1 MSELLCKK
9 ATILILS
16 EIVRRC
22 KRQDFAKSSWA
33 DDFNPSPWQVSRKG
47 QGGRKGQIQQKCF
60 GEVRQ
65 NSAQSPC
72 LWTGVYNNS
81 KKLWPVQGET
91 AGMPNRVET
100 RSARVK
106 ILLSHSID
114 EAGLST
120 QQWDSCIF
128 LQQWI
133 NWGCCMQEIHLKM
146 HPLLEMPSGI
156 KFATFYCKRSETW
169 SHDSQFQI
177 INKRTNKIV
186 SRIWKSCIYIL

>member
-1 MSELLCKK
+1 MSELQCKK
-9 ATILILS
+9 ASILILS

-60 GEVRQ
+60 
-65 NSAQSPC
+65 AAC
-72 LWTGVYNNS
+72 
-81 KKLWPVQGET
+81 
-91 AGMPNRVET
+91 
-100 RSARVK
+100 VK
-106 ILLSHSID
+106 IPHSHRVYELECTIIVKSCVQCK
-114 EAGLST
+114 ERRQGCQTESKHGLHASKFCWVTPLMRLGLST

-146 HPLLEMPSGI
+146 HPLLEMPSGNT
-156 KFATFYCKRSETW
+156 FATFYCKRPETW